1 MCFKLINSKIKK
13 LKWFDIGM
21 IKLASMAFAL
31 MVAKLWEPLL
41 SLEWHWYAVAFVLLS
56 LVAAVKFFKK

>member
-1 MCFKLINSKIKK
+1 MCFKWIDSRIKK

-21 IKLASMAFAL
+21 IKIASMAFAL

-41 SLEWHWYAVAFVLLS
+41 NVEWYWYAAVFVVFSML
-56 LVAAVKFFKK
+56 AMVKFLKK